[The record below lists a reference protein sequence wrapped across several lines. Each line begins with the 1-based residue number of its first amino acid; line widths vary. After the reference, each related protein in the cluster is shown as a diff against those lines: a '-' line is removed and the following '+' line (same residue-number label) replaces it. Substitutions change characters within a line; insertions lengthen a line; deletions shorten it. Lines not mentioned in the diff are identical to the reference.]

1 MSACTAKPRSVVCTH
16 VLQTSDMS
24 SLSEEHREELEETF
38 ALFDK
43 KKGRLGV
50 QELGGFLRYMGQ
62 NLPNADIVALAGPHG
77 IDRAGVLEWYS
88 KRVVPDESPGD
99 VLKAFEVFDRDG
111 NGLIST
117 VELRHVLTG
126 LGERLDLAQ
135 VEELLRN
142 ADQGDGMVNYATFV
156 QTMVDNAKRY

>member
-1 MSACTAKPRSVVCTH
+1 MSLT
-16 VLQTSDMS
+16 
-24 SLSEEHREELEETF
+24 EEQRLDIEEAF

-50 QELGGFLRYMGQ
+50 QELGGFLRHMGQ
-62 NLPNADIVALAGPHG
+62 NLSNADIVQMAGTQG
-77 IDRAGVLEWYS
+77 VDKAGVLEWFS
-88 KRVVPDESPGD
+88 RRFVVEESESD
-99 VLKAFEVFDRDG
+99 VLKSFEVFDRDG

-126 LGERLDLAQ
+126 LGERLDPDQ

-142 ADQGDGMVNYATFV
+142 ADQGDGMVNYSSFV
-156 QTMVDNAKRY
+156 QIMVQNSKRY